1 MCLGHSDTIDM
12 STTPGPCPQIDKQQ
26 PYAPK
31 FKGTGADDYPV
42 GKQTAMRTVTRVV
55 DLSKLHLH
63 VSLAGI
69 LHSLPPTTLHTGQ
82 HGEAQIE

>member
-1 MCLGHSDTIDM
+1 MRLGHSDIRDM
-12 STTPGPCPQIDKQQ
+12 STTPGPCPQIDKQL
-26 PYAPK
+26 PDALK
-31 FKGTGADDYPV
+31 LKGTGADDCPV

-69 LHSLPPTTLHTGQ
+69 LHSLPPTILYTDQ
-82 HGEAQIE
+82 HGEAQ